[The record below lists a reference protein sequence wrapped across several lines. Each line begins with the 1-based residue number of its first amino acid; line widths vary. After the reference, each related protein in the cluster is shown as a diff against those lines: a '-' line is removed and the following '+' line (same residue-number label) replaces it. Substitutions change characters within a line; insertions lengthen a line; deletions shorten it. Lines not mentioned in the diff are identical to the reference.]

1 MTSLSN
7 FSKSLKIDRNRSEM
21 LTIDLLS
28 HPEEFQIDS
37 ARISAVIGNLRS
49 VSWAT
54 RKCVV
59 SYEKLCW
66 YSNIKLLTTKN
77 GQD

>member
-1 MTSLSN
+1 
-7 FSKSLKIDRNRSEM
+7 M
-21 LTIDLLS
+21 LIIDLLS

-59 SYEKLCW
+59 SLNGKLCW
-66 YSNIKLLTTKN
+66 YSNIKLLTTEN